1 MCPGPRD
8 MWGIYGIETLHVSG
22 AEEHVGRRGRCW
34 VEAVWR
40 FGGIVAGLLWD
51 CCGIVVTIR
60 KSIRLFSGAGRR
72 LGFWLVRLA
81 RWVISVKMTREESIE
96 FYKTYSRKLFN
107 VSFRIVGD
115 SALAE
120 EIMQDTV
127 LKFFR
132 FVEEG
137 EMADRGGGDS
147 SLALRMT
154 GGPLRMTKEPLR
166 MTDVAGRKAIEAWL
180 VRTCVRGS
188 IDALR
193 RLKRERE
200 FLGEYET
207 WQGSA
212 AEVGQESSSGESGRI
227 TVEEVK
233 KAMDALP
240 SPYRLIL
247 TLVLIDGLDYEEI
260 SEITGEK
267 EGALRT
273 RFSRARKML
282 AERLRE
288 GR

>member
-1 MCPGPRD
+1 M
-8 MWGIYGIETLHVSG
+8 
-22 AEEHVGRRGRCW
+22 
-34 VEAVWR
+34 
-40 FGGIVAGLLWD
+40 
-51 CCGIVVTIR
+51 
-60 KSIRLFSGAGRR
+60 
-72 LGFWLVRLA
+72 RLA

-120 EIMQDTV
+120 EIMHDTV

-132 FVEEG
+132 FVEDG

-154 GGPLRMTKEPLR
+154 KEPLR
-166 MTDVAGRKAIEAWL
+166 MTGETLRMTEAWL

-227 TVEEVK
+227 TVEDVK
-233 KAMDALP
+233 KAMGTLP
-240 SPYRLIL
+240 PPYRLIL

-282 AERLRE
+282 AERLKE

>member
-1 MCPGPRD
+1 MG
-8 MWGIYGIETLHVSG
+8 
-22 AEEHVGRRGRCW
+22 
-34 VEAVWR
+34 R
-40 FGGIVAGLLWD
+40 FGGIVAGLLRD

-154 GGPLRMTKEPLR
+154 
-166 MTDVAGRKAIEAWL
+166 EAWL

-227 TVEEVK
+227 TVEDVK
-233 KAMDALP
+233 KVMGTLP
-240 SPYRLIL
+240 PPYRLIL

-282 AERLRE
+282 AERLKE

>member
-1 MCPGPRD
+1 M
-8 MWGIYGIETLHVSG
+8 
-22 AEEHVGRRGRCW
+22 GRRGWRS
-34 VEAVWR
+34 VEAVGR
-40 FGGIVAGLLWD
+40 FGGIVAGLLRD

-96 FYKTYSRKLFN
+96 FYKAYSRKLFN

-147 SLALRMT
+147 SLT
-154 GGPLRMTKEPLR
+154 LR

-207 WQGSA
+207 WQESA
-212 AEVGQESSSGESGRI
+212 TEAGQESSSGESGRI

-233 KAMDALP
+233 KAMGALP

-247 TLVLIDGLDYEEI
+247 TLILIDGLDYEEI

-282 AERLRE
+282 AERLKE

>member
-1 MCPGPRD
+1 MLGGGCGEIRRD
-8 MWGIYGIETLHVSG
+8 
-22 AEEHVGRRGRCW
+22 CC
-34 VEAVWR
+34 
-40 FGGIVAGLLWD
+40 GIVAGLLRD

-60 KSIRLFSGAGRR
+60 ESIRLFSGASRR
-72 LGFWLVRLA
+72 SGFWLVRLA
-81 RWVISVKMTREESIE
+81 RCVISVKMTREESIE
-96 FYKTYSRKLFN
+96 FYKAYSRKLFN

-154 GGPLRMTKEPLR
+154 KEPLRMTKEPLKMTKELLRMTKEPLR

-212 AEVGQESSSGESGRI
+212 TEVVQESSSGESGRI

-233 KAMDALP
+233 KVMGTLP
-240 SPYRLIL
+240 PPYRLIL

-260 SEITGEK
+260 SEITREK

-282 AERLRE
+282 AERLKE

>member
-1 MCPGPRD
+1 MGL
-8 MWGIYGIETLHVSG
+8 WGKRFCGG
-22 AEEHVGRRGRCW
+22 CG
-34 VEAVWR
+34 R
-40 FGGIVAGLLWD
+40 FG
-51 CCGIVVTIR
+51 GIVVTIR

-96 FYKTYSRKLFN
+96 FYKAYSRKLFN

-132 FVEEG
+132 FVGEG
-137 EMADRGGGDS
+137 ERADRDGDVGDS

-154 GGPLRMTKEPLR
+154 GEPLR
-166 MTDVAGRKAIEAWL
+166 MTGDMAGRKATEAWL

-207 WQGSA
+207 WQESA
-212 AEVGQESSSGESGRI
+212 AEVGQENPGGERRI
-227 TVEEVK
+227 SVEEVK
-233 KAMDALP
+233 KAMGALP
-240 SPYRLIL
+240 PPYRLIL

-282 AERLRE
+282 AERLKE

>member
-1 MCPGPRD
+1 
-8 MWGIYGIETLHVSG
+8 
-22 AEEHVGRRGRCW
+22 
-34 VEAVWR
+34 
-40 FGGIVAGLLWD
+40 
-51 CCGIVVTIR
+51 
-60 KSIRLFSGAGRR
+60 
-72 LGFWLVRLA
+72 
-81 RWVISVKMTREESIE
+81 MTREESIE
-96 FYKTYSRKLFN
+96 FYKAYSRKLFN

-132 FVEEG
+132 FVGKG
-137 EMADRGGGDS
+137 ERADRDGDVGDS

-154 GGPLRMTKEPLR
+154 GEPLRMTGGPLRMTG
-166 MTDVAGRKAIEAWL
+166 DVAGRKATEAWL

-207 WQGSA
+207 WQESA
-212 AEVGQESSSGESGRI
+212 AEVGQENPGGERRI
-227 TVEEVK
+227 SVEEVK
-233 KAMDALP
+233 KAMGALP
-240 SPYRLIL
+240 PPYRLIL

-282 AERLRE
+282 AERLKE

>member
-1 MCPGPRD
+1 
-8 MWGIYGIETLHVSG
+8 
-22 AEEHVGRRGRCW
+22 
-34 VEAVWR
+34 
-40 FGGIVAGLLWD
+40 
-51 CCGIVVTIR
+51 
-60 KSIRLFSGAGRR
+60 
-72 LGFWLVRLA
+72 
-81 RWVISVKMTREESIE
+81 MTREESIE

-120 EIMQDTV
+120 EIMQDTI

-132 FVEEG
+132 FVEERA
-137 EMADRGGGDS
+137 MADRGGRDGDS

-154 GGPLRMTKEPLR
+154 EDALRMTEGAFR
-166 MTDVAGRKAIEAWL
+166 MTGDMAGRKAVEGWL
-180 VRTCVRGS
+180 VRTCVRGP

-200 FLGEYET
+200 FLGEYAVEEAPEYFAPVEIRESPSDT
-207 WQGSA
+207 SQRSGA
-212 AEVGQESSSGESGRI
+212 GMRQESSGGDSGRI

-233 KAMDALP
+233 KAMGKLP

-282 AERLRE
+282 AERLKE

>member
-1 MCPGPRD
+1 M
-8 MWGIYGIETLHVSG
+8 
-22 AEEHVGRRGRCW
+22 
-34 VEAVWR
+34 
-40 FGGIVAGLLWD
+40 
-51 CCGIVVTIR
+51 
-60 KSIRLFSGAGRR
+60 
-72 LGFWLVRLA
+72 
-81 RWVISVKMTREESIE
+81 KMTREESIE
-96 FYKTYSRKLFN
+96 FYKRYSRKLFN

-115 SALAE
+115 RALAE

-154 GGPLRMTKEPLR
+154 KEPLR
-166 MTDVAGRKAIEAWL
+166 MTEAWL

-200 FLGEYET
+200 FLVEYAVEEAPEYFAPVEMKESPADT
-207 WQGSA
+207 SQSSA
-212 AEVGQESSSGESGRI
+212 AGLRQESSGRESGRI
-227 TVEEVK
+227 SVEEVK
-233 KAMDALP
+233 KAMGALP

-273 RFSRARKML
+273 RFSRARRIL
-282 AERLRE
+282 AERLNE

>member
-1 MCPGPRD
+1 MLGGGCVE
-8 MWGIYGIETLHVSG
+8 I
-22 AEEHVGRRGRCW
+22 RR
-34 VEAVWR
+34 
-40 FGGIVAGLLWD
+40 D

-132 FVEEG
+132 FVGEG
-137 EMADRGGGDS
+137 EMDDRGGGDS
-147 SLALRMT
+147 SLA
-154 GGPLRMTKEPLR
+154 LRMTKEPLR

-207 WQGSA
+207 WQESA

-233 KAMDALP
+233 KAMGTLP
-240 SPYRLIL
+240 PSYRLIL

>member
-1 MCPGPRD
+1 
-8 MWGIYGIETLHVSG
+8 
-22 AEEHVGRRGRCW
+22 
-34 VEAVWR
+34 
-40 FGGIVAGLLWD
+40 
-51 CCGIVVTIR
+51 
-60 KSIRLFSGAGRR
+60 
-72 LGFWLVRLA
+72 
-81 RWVISVKMTREESIE
+81 MTREESIE
-96 FYKTYSRKLFN
+96 FYKRYSLKLFN

-115 SALAE
+115 RALAE
-120 EIMQDTV
+120 EIMQDSI

-154 GGPLRMTKEPLR
+154 NGALGGWHGG
-166 MTDVAGRKAIEAWL
+166 GRNAIEAWL

-233 KAMDALP
+233 KAMGALP
-240 SPYRLIL
+240 SPYRLIM

-273 RFSRARKML
+273 RFSRARRML
-282 AERLRE
+282 AERLKE

>member
-1 MCPGPRD
+1 M
-8 MWGIYGIETLHVSG
+8 
-22 AEEHVGRRGRCW
+22 
-34 VEAVWR
+34 
-40 FGGIVAGLLWD
+40 
-51 CCGIVVTIR
+51 
-60 KSIRLFSGAGRR
+60 
-72 LGFWLVRLA
+72 RLA

-96 FYKTYSRKLFN
+96 FYKAYSRKLFN

-132 FVEEG
+132 FVGEG
-137 EMADRGGGDS
+137 ERADRDGDVGDS

-154 GGPLRMTKEPLR
+154 EEPLR
-166 MTDVAGRKAIEAWL
+166 MTGEPLRMTGDMAGRKATEAWL

-207 WQGSA
+207 WQESA
-212 AEVGQESSSGESGRI
+212 AEVGQENPGGEGRI
-227 TVEEVK
+227 SVEEVK
-233 KAMDALP
+233 KAMGALP
-240 SPYRLIL
+240 PPYRLIL

-282 AERLRE
+282 AKRLKE

>member
-1 MCPGPRD
+1 
-8 MWGIYGIETLHVSG
+8 
-22 AEEHVGRRGRCW
+22 
-34 VEAVWR
+34 
-40 FGGIVAGLLWD
+40 
-51 CCGIVVTIR
+51 
-60 KSIRLFSGAGRR
+60 
-72 LGFWLVRLA
+72 
-81 RWVISVKMTREESIE
+81 MTREESIRI
-96 FYKTYSRKLFN
+96 YKTYSRKLFN

-147 SLALRMT
+147 SLT
-154 GGPLRMTKEPLR
+154 LR
-166 MTDVAGRKAIEAWL
+166 MTDVAGRNAIEAWL

-207 WQGSA
+207 WQESA
-212 AEVGQESSSGESGRI
+212 AEVGQENPGGERRI
-227 TVEEVK
+227 SVEEVK
-233 KAMDALP
+233 KAMGALP
-240 SPYRLIL
+240 PPYRLIL

-282 AERLRE
+282 AKRLKE

>member
-1 MCPGPRD
+1 M
-8 MWGIYGIETLHVSG
+8 SG
-22 AEEHVGRRGRCW
+22 AEGHVGRWGRGSMK
-34 VEAVWR
+34 
-40 FGGIVAGLLWD
+40 AGEIRRD

-132 FVEEG
+132 FVGEG
-137 EMADRGGGDS
+137 EMDDRGGGDS

-154 GGPLRMTKEPLR
+154 KEPLR
-166 MTDVAGRKAIEAWL
+166 MTEAWL

-212 AEVGQESSSGESGRI
+212 TEVGQESSSGESERI

-233 KAMDALP
+233 KAMGALP
-240 SPYRLIL
+240 SAYRLIL

>member
-1 MCPGPRD
+1 
-8 MWGIYGIETLHVSG
+8 
-22 AEEHVGRRGRCW
+22 
-34 VEAVWR
+34 
-40 FGGIVAGLLWD
+40 
-51 CCGIVVTIR
+51 
-60 KSIRLFSGAGRR
+60 
-72 LGFWLVRLA
+72 
-81 RWVISVKMTREESIE
+81 MTREESIE
-96 FYKTYSRKLFN
+96 FYKRYSRKLFN

-115 SALAE
+115 HALAE

-132 FVEEG
+132 FVGEG

-154 GGPLRMTKEPLR
+154 GGTLR
-166 MTDVAGRKAIEAWL
+166 MTDVAGLKAIEAWL

-233 KAMDALP
+233 KAMGTLP

>member
-1 MCPGPRD
+1 
-8 MWGIYGIETLHVSG
+8 
-22 AEEHVGRRGRCW
+22 
-34 VEAVWR
+34 
-40 FGGIVAGLLWD
+40 
-51 CCGIVVTIR
+51 
-60 KSIRLFSGAGRR
+60 
-72 LGFWLVRLA
+72 
-81 RWVISVKMTREESIE
+81 MTRQESIE
-96 FYKTYSRKLFN
+96 FYKAYSRKLFN

-132 FVEEG
+132 FVGEG
-137 EMADRGGGDS
+137 ERADRDGDVGDS

-154 GGPLRMTKEPLR
+154 GEPLR
-166 MTDVAGRKAIEAWL
+166 MTGEPLRMTGDVAGRKATEAWL

-207 WQGSA
+207 WQESA
-212 AEVGQESSSGESGRI
+212 AEVGQENPGGESRI
-227 TVEEVK
+227 SVEEVK
-233 KAMDALP
+233 KAMGALP
-240 SPYRLIL
+240 PPYRLIL

-282 AERLRE
+282 AERLKE

>member
-1 MCPGPRD
+1 
-8 MWGIYGIETLHVSG
+8 
-22 AEEHVGRRGRCW
+22 
-34 VEAVWR
+34 
-40 FGGIVAGLLWD
+40 
-51 CCGIVVTIR
+51 
-60 KSIRLFSGAGRR
+60 
-72 LGFWLVRLA
+72 
-81 RWVISVKMTREESIE
+81 MTREESIE
-96 FYKTYSRKLFN
+96 FYKAYSRKLFN

-154 GGPLRMTKEPLR
+154 KEALRMTKEPLGMTKEPLR

-227 TVEEVK
+227 TVEDVK
-233 KAMDALP
+233 KAMGALP

>member
-1 MCPGPRD
+1 M
-8 MWGIYGIETLHVSG
+8 
-22 AEEHVGRRGRCW
+22 
-34 VEAVWR
+34 
-40 FGGIVAGLLWD
+40 
-51 CCGIVVTIR
+51 
-60 KSIRLFSGAGRR
+60 
-72 LGFWLVRLA
+72 RLA

-96 FYKTYSRKLFN
+96 FYKAYSRKLFN

-137 EMADRGGGDS
+137 EMADRGSGDS

-154 GGPLRMTKEPLR
+154 
-166 MTDVAGRKAIEAWL
+166 EAWL

-212 AEVGQESSSGESGRI
+212 AEAGQESSSGESGRI
-227 TVEEVK
+227 TVEDVK
-233 KAMDALP
+233 KAMGALP

>member
-1 MCPGPRD
+1 MCPGLRD
-8 MWGIYGIETLHVSG
+8 MW
-22 AEEHVGRRGRCW
+22 ADRAVGLWGKRFCGGCG
-34 VEAVWR
+34 R
-40 FGGIVAGLLWD
+40 FG
-51 CCGIVVTIR
+51 GIVVTIR
-60 KSIRLFSGAGRR
+60 KSIRLFSGAGGR

-96 FYKTYSRKLFN
+96 FYKAYSRKLFN

-132 FVEEG
+132 FVGEG
-137 EMADRGGGDS
+137 ERADRDGDVGDS

-154 GGPLRMTKEPLR
+154 G
-166 MTDVAGRKAIEAWL
+166 DVAGRKATEAWL

-200 FLGEYET
+200 FLVEYAVEEAPEYFAPVEIRESPADMS
-207 WQGSA
+207 QGSA
-212 AEVGQESSSGESGRI
+212 AVMRQESSGGERRI
-227 TVEEVK
+227 SVEEVK
-233 KAMDALP
+233 KAMGALP
-240 SPYRLIL
+240 PPYRLIL

-282 AERLRE
+282 AERLKE

>member
-1 MCPGPRD
+1 
-8 MWGIYGIETLHVSG
+8 
-22 AEEHVGRRGRCW
+22 
-34 VEAVWR
+34 
-40 FGGIVAGLLWD
+40 
-51 CCGIVVTIR
+51 
-60 KSIRLFSGAGRR
+60 
-72 LGFWLVRLA
+72 
-81 RWVISVKMTREESIE
+81 MTREESIE
-96 FYKTYSRKLFN
+96 FYKRYSRKLFN

-132 FVEEG
+132 FVGEG
-137 EMADRGGGDS
+137 EMADRGGHDGKAVGHDGDS
-147 SLALRMT
+147 SLALIMT
-154 GGPLRMTKEPLR
+154 GGTLRMTKEPLR
-166 MTDVAGRKAIEAWL
+166 MTDVTGRKAIEAWL

-207 WQGSA
+207 WQGSV

-233 KAMDALP
+233 KAMGTLP

-282 AERLRE
+282 AERLKE

>member
-1 MCPGPRD
+1 
-8 MWGIYGIETLHVSG
+8 
-22 AEEHVGRRGRCW
+22 
-34 VEAVWR
+34 
-40 FGGIVAGLLWD
+40 
-51 CCGIVVTIR
+51 
-60 KSIRLFSGAGRR
+60 
-72 LGFWLVRLA
+72 
-81 RWVISVKMTREESIE
+81 MTREESIE
-96 FYKTYSRKLFN
+96 FYKRYSRKLFN

-115 SALAE
+115 RALAE

-132 FVEEG
+132 FVGEG
-137 EMADRGGGDS
+137 EMADRGGHDGKAVGHDGDS
-147 SLALRMT
+147 SLA
-154 GGPLRMTKEPLR
+154 LRMTKEPLR
-166 MTDVAGRKAIEAWL
+166 MTDVTGRKAIEAWL

-212 AEVGQESSSGESGRI
+212 AEVGQESSSGESRRI

-233 KAMDALP
+233 KAMGALP

-282 AERLRE
+282 AERLKE

>member
-1 MCPGPRD
+1 
-8 MWGIYGIETLHVSG
+8 
-22 AEEHVGRRGRCW
+22 
-34 VEAVWR
+34 
-40 FGGIVAGLLWD
+40 
-51 CCGIVVTIR
+51 
-60 KSIRLFSGAGRR
+60 
-72 LGFWLVRLA
+72 
-81 RWVISVKMTREESIE
+81 MTREESIE
-96 FYKTYSRKLFN
+96 FYKAYSRKLFN

-132 FVEEG
+132 FVGEG
-137 EMADRGGGDS
+137 ERADRDGDVGDS

-154 GGPLRMTKEPLR
+154 G
-166 MTDVAGRKAIEAWL
+166 DVAGRKATEAWL

-207 WQGSA
+207 WQESA
-212 AEVGQESSSGESGRI
+212 AEVGQENPGGERRI
-227 TVEEVK
+227 SVEEVK
-233 KAMDALP
+233 KAMGALP
-240 SPYRLIL
+240 PPYRLIL

-282 AERLRE
+282 AERLKE

>member
-1 MCPGPRD
+1 
-8 MWGIYGIETLHVSG
+8 
-22 AEEHVGRRGRCW
+22 
-34 VEAVWR
+34 
-40 FGGIVAGLLWD
+40 
-51 CCGIVVTIR
+51 
-60 KSIRLFSGAGRR
+60 
-72 LGFWLVRLA
+72 
-81 RWVISVKMTREESIE
+81 
-96 FYKTYSRKLFN
+96 
-107 VSFRIVGD
+107 
-115 SALAE
+115 
-120 EIMQDTV
+120 MQDSI

-154 GGPLRMTKEPLR
+154 EGALRMTEGTLRMTKEPLR
-166 MTDVAGRKAIEAWL
+166 MTDVTGRKAIEAWL

-207 WQGSA
+207 WQGSV

-233 KAMDALP
+233 KAMGTLP

-282 AERLRE
+282 AERLKE

>member
-1 MCPGPRD
+1 
-8 MWGIYGIETLHVSG
+8 MWDGGED
-22 AEEHVGRRGRCW
+22 VGRRLCGDS
-34 VEAVWR
+34 
-40 FGGIVAGLLWD
+40 AGLLRD

-60 KSIRLFSGAGRR
+60 KSIRLFNGAGRR
-72 LGFWLVRLA
+72 LGFCLVRLA

-96 FYKTYSRKLFN
+96 FYKAYSRKLFN

-132 FVEEG
+132 FVGEG

-154 GGPLRMTKEPLR
+154 KEPLGMTKEPLR
-166 MTDVAGRKAIEAWL
+166 MTKEALRMTDVTGRKAIEAWL

-212 AEVGQESSSGESGRI
+212 AEAGQESSSGESGRI
-227 TVEEVK
+227 TVEDVK
-233 KAMDALP
+233 KVMGTLP
-240 SPYRLIL
+240 PPYRLIL

-273 RFSRARKML
+273 RFSRARRML
-282 AERLRE
+282 AERLKE

>member
-1 MCPGPRD
+1 
-8 MWGIYGIETLHVSG
+8 
-22 AEEHVGRRGRCW
+22 
-34 VEAVWR
+34 
-40 FGGIVAGLLWD
+40 
-51 CCGIVVTIR
+51 
-60 KSIRLFSGAGRR
+60 
-72 LGFWLVRLA
+72 
-81 RWVISVKMTREESIE
+81 MTREESIE

-107 VSFRIVGD
+107 LSFRIVGD
-115 SALAE
+115 GALAE

-127 LKFFR
+127 LKFIR
-132 FVEEG
+132 FEEM
-137 EMADRGGGDS
+137 EETLRFAQGDS
-147 SLALRMT
+147 QVAQGDTTSALTLAT
-154 GGPLRMTKEPLR
+154 GRTQPQRSWNGLGRGQVAGRK
-166 MTDVAGRKAIEAWL
+166 DFVAGRKAVEGWL

-200 FLGEYET
+200 FLGEYAVEEAPEYFAPVEIRESPSDT
-207 WQGSA
+207 SQRSGA
-212 AEVGQESSSGESGRI
+212 GMRQESSGGDSGRI

-233 KAMDALP
+233 KAMGKLP

-247 TLVLIDGLDYEEI
+247 TMVLIDGLDYEEI

-282 AERLRE
+282 AERLKE